1 MTKEEKKQIIKF
13 CKDHVNKYGSTRIG
27 WCYEQIM
34 HERAEPHIYRQ
45 LSSIIND
52 SVRYSR
58 ERSIEFE
65 NDWDIV
71 RDKGYRMQ
79 IFVALVSAILSAF
92 ISALVVHYITEYF
105 DKEKDAKI
113 KDRKAAKGTKS
124 ENRLSKK
131 IDFTSLF
138 F

>member
-1 MTKEEKKQIIKF
+1 
-13 CKDHVNKYGSTRIG
+13 
-27 WCYEQIM
+27 
-34 HERAEPHIYRQ
+34 
-45 LSSIIND
+45 
-52 SVRYSR
+52 
-58 ERSIEFE
+58 
-65 NDWDIV
+65 
-71 RDKGYRMQ
+71 MQ